1 MRAYNGINSKG
12 ILNEVITMMT
22 IHEISEASGVSVRA
36 LRYYDEI
43 GLFAP
48 TEVSEAGYRLYDDAA
63 LYRLQLILLFRELEF
78 PLGEIGRILDSPD
91 ADRNAALA
99 QQIKLLRMK
108 KEHLENLITLALGLY
123 GLGVKKLDFTAFDTR
138 KIDEYE
144 RQAKASWGQTDE
156 YDTRKID
163 EYERQAKASWGKTDE
178 YKEYEQ
184 KSAGRTPEENQRLS
198 VEFMRIF
205 EEIGECR
212 HLEPS
217 DPQVQALVQRLK
229 DYITEHFYTCSDEI
243 LLSLG
248 RAYAGGGAL
257 NENIDKAGGEGTA
270 EFACRAIEIYYANR
284 K

>member
-1 MRAYNGINSKG
+1 
-12 ILNEVITMMT
+12 MMT

-156 YDTRKID
+156 Y
-163 EYERQAKASWGKTDE
+163 
-178 YKEYEQ
+178 KEYEK

-212 HLEPS
+212 HLDPS
-217 DPQVQALVQRLK
+217 DPQVQALVERLQ

-270 EFACRAIEIYYANR
+270 EFACRAIEAYFANR